1 MDSSNKAVVTDKPH
15 AVCIPYPAQSH
26 IKAMLKLSKLL
37 HHKGFHITFVNT
49 EFNHQRFL
57 QSRGPNSLDGLSD
70 FRFETIPDGLPPSD
84 LNATQDIAFLC
95 DSIMKN
101 FLAPFSD
108 LLVKLNGAT
117 SKNPPVTCIISDG
130 FMPFTITAAQE
141 LGIPIVMFFT
151 ISACSLMGF
160 MQIPSL
166 KDKGIIPLK
175 DESYFTNG
183 YLDTVI
189 DWIPGMK
196 NIRLR
201 DLPSLVQTI
210 DPNDAVFKLVIEAAE
225 RAPKASGIV
234 IHTFSALEKEVLDA
248 LSTMSDLVVGEST
261 ILPPEFEVESKER
274 GFIASWCPQEEVLNH
289 PAVGG
294 FITHSGWNSTIES
307 MYAGVP
313 MLCWPFLGDQ
323 QTNCKYTCNEWGIGM
338 EIDNDVK
345 REKVEKIV
353 RELMET
359 EKGKKMKKN
368 AMEWK
373 KIAEEATCPLGS
385 SSINFNNLHRA
396 HLCKKTHKHDDVYD
410 KRIAQSCGFCV
421 KKTRETLAPEVQAC
435 DHLLT
440 QRGL

>member
-15 AVCIPYPAQSH
+15 ALCIPYPAKSH
-26 IKAMLKLSKLL
+26 IKGMLKLSKLL
-37 HHKGFHITFVNT
+37 HHKGFHITFVNI
-49 EFNHQRFL
+49 EFNHQHFL

-84 LNATQDIAFLC
+84 HNATQDIHFLC
-95 DSIMKN
+95 DSVMKN

-117 SKNPPVTCIISDG
+117 SKNPPVTCIILDG

-151 ISACSLMGF
+151 ISACSLM
-160 MQIPSL
+160 
-166 KDKGIIPLK
+166 
-175 DESYFTNG
+175 DESYFANG
-183 YLDTVI
+183 YLDRVI

-210 DPNDAVFKLVIEAAE
+210 DPNDAVFKLVIKVVE

-234 IHTFSALEKEVLDA
+234 IHTFNALEKEVLDA
-248 LSTMSDLVVGEST
+248 LSTMFTHVYAIGPLQPLLINHLPNDVPKSIGSNLVVGEST

-289 PAVGG
+289 AAVGG
-294 FITHSGWNSTIES
+294 FKTHSGWNSTIES
-307 MYAGVP
+307 VSAGVP

-385 SSINFNNLHRA
+385 SSINFNNL
-396 HLCKKTHKHDDVYD
+396 V
-410 KRIAQSCGFCV
+410 S
-421 KKTRETLAPEVQAC
+421 EV
-435 DHLLT
+435 LLSK
-440 QRGL
+440 G